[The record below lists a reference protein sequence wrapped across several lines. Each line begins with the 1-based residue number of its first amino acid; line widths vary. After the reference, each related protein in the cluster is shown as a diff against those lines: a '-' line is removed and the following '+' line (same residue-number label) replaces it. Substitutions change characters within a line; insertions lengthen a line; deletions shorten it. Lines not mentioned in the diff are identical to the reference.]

1 MIIQDL
7 KHLAKDNTNFRKV
20 MYTGPNAQTVI
31 MSLKPGEDIGEEVHE
46 AIDQLFFFIKGE
58 AEVIINN
65 QLTKVVK
72 HDFAYVPKG
81 SRHNIKNTG
90 MEDLKLITIY
100 TPPAHKD
107 GTLQATKEEAEK
119 EHEGY

>member
-65 QLTKVVK
+65 Q
-72 HDFAYVPKG
+72 
-81 SRHNIKNTG
+81 
-90 MEDLKLITIY
+90 
-100 TPPAHKD
+100 
-107 GTLQATKEEAEK
+107 
-119 EHEGY
+119 